1 MLVCR
6 LRGPY
11 PWAPAGRPL
20 GPAAEKAVPSLP
32 VPWSGPRLR
41 AAGSSRVSRSRRFRA
56 LGFFGCAGTDP
67 RPGAYAQSE
76 DNATGPAHAVRT
88 KGAREMTDTTSKR
101 SDAGKRLR
109 EYQQVL
115 GSFTRIASESLPLG
129 ALLHHAAAQA
139 ARVTD
144 IKRAKVMRY
153 RPEKGADCSRA
164 PAGTAPPFPLWA
176 RESGLRG
183 LPTAIRAN

>member
-1 MLVCR
+1 MSCADHIQLGSR
-6 LRGPY
+6 RPPSRARGGKGG
-11 PWAPAGRPL
+11 AVPAGALERSAACVPPVRP
-20 GPAAEKAVPSLP
+20 G
-32 VPWSGPRLR
+32 
-41 AAGSSRVSRSRRFRA
+41 FRA

-153 RPEKGADCSRA
+153 RPEKGDLIVAAGVGVEARRCGPRHSRNG
-164 PAGTAPPFPLWA
+164 PSISTRPVHSDGGGC
-176 RESGLRG
+176 RD
-183 LPTAIRAN
+183 